1 MPGLSRTTSLMRLSC
16 LAVLIAGSGVLSGCY
31 TEGGPGY
38 SADQHVYVSRPW
50 QPYTVTLRDTRTSQ
64 EFWSCD
70 VPVGKKLIVK
80 FVDDQGTNDQYTP
93 DLMSWALVDE
103 DRETGVS
110 LASSIPVPPANARRL
125 ETVLRSTPE
134 LPESMVQ
141 TTRGTLAPA
150 KRATV
155 RPPTV
160 TATPAQPSPVGA
172 TTPTNSEPAS
182 NPSKPEAPIQLP
194 DSPAPNR

>member
-1 MPGLSRTTSLMRLSC
+1 MPGFSRTSNLVRRAGLTIL
-16 LAVLIAGSGVLSGCY
+16 LAGAGVLSGCY

-50 QPYTVTLRDTRTSQ
+50 QPYTITLRDTRTGQ
-64 EFWSCD
+64 EFWSRD
-70 VPVGKKLIVK
+70 VPVGKKLVVS
-80 FVDDQGTNDQYTP
+80 FVENQGTSDKYTP
-93 DLMSWALVDE
+93 DLMKWAVVDE
-103 DRETGVS
+103 EREMSIS

-125 ETVLRSTPE
+125 ETVIRTTPE

-160 TATPAQPSPVGA
+160 VAPPAAPAPVSPAEPSA
-172 TTPTNSEPAS
+172 
-182 NPSKPEAPIQLP
+182 PEAPIPLP
-194 DSPAPNR
+194 ESPTPNR

>member
-1 MPGLSRTTSLMRLSC
+1 MPGFFRTTALVRRVGLTI
-16 LAVLIAGSGVLSGCY
+16 LLGGAGVLSGCY

-50 QPYTVTLRDTRTSQ
+50 QPYTITLRDTRTGQ
-64 EFWSCD
+64 EFWSRD
-70 VPVGKKLIVK
+70 VPVGKKLIVT
-80 FVDDQGTNDQYTP
+80 FVENQGTNDKYTP
-93 DLMSWALVDE
+93 DLMKWALVDE
-103 DRETGVS
+103 ERETGVS
-110 LASSIPVPPANARRL
+110 LSSSIPVPPSNARRL
-125 ETVLRSTPE
+125 ETALRTMPE

-160 TATPAQPSPVGA
+160 VIPPSTQPAPEAQG
-172 TTPTNSEPAS
+172 EPAA
-182 NPSKPEAPIQLP
+182 PEAPIPLP
-194 DSPAPNR
+194 EPTVPNR